1 MEQRQLPCNH
11 PNPTPRL
18 RTSVPAIPPLHPQL
32 SSLAT
37 SHPWIQKPS
46 HLKGSPYLLSISS
59 LCPLATSSCALLV
72 HSQHPPRPS
81 ELSPPLSC
89 FLCQKET
96 LTSPRPSPPSHHC
109 PESLTYQVH
118 QPNPKSPSGPLVHS
132 NRFKASERRRPNPP
146 TSSLK
151 LSCHILL
158 SGIWRSNGFITMK
171 DKRNNNTPVSN
182 PEAPSSDSLSHST
195 PNSSNLQEKAL
206 SRPSLTSFPSS
217 VSSI

>member
-46 HLKGSPYLLSISS
+46 HLKGSPYLFSISS

-96 LTSPRPSPPSHHC
+96 LTSPRPSPPS
-109 PESLTYQVH
+109 
-118 QPNPKSPSGPLVHS
+118 QPSHIKSKAQLPYPAIRNLAIQ
-132 NRFKASERRRPNPP
+132 RFHYHER
-146 TSSLK
+146 
-151 LSCHILL
+151 
-158 SGIWRSNGFITMK
+158 
-171 DKRNNNTPVSN
+171 
-182 PEAPSSDSLSHST
+182 
-195 PNSSNLQEKAL
+195 
-206 SRPSLTSFPSS
+206 
-217 VSSI
+217 